1 MGIIHNV
8 FMLEALVL
16 VAIAS
21 IIGASLNTLRGYLNS
36 KEPYNARKLAGSIII
51 AVFSA
56 LALSQTIVVDGLSE
70 SGVVLIGLISGFTAD
85 YVISKTKKE

>member
-1 MGIIHNV
+1 MV
-8 FMLEALVL
+8 EALVL
-16 VAIAS
+16 VAVAS
-21 IIGASLNTLRGYLNS
+21 IIGASLNTLRGYLHS
-36 KEPYNARKLAGSIII
+36 KEPYNIRKLAGSMII

-56 LALSQTIVVDGLSE
+56 LALSQSILVEGLSE